1 MTVAPERPRRI
12 PSGDAVKQ
20 CPACRSFNVRRS
32 GFTNGKAKSKSF
44 QSPYRCNACDTSF
57 WVFSRTTRIV
67 GITGIAASAFV
78 VLVGILSTVGAR
90 AIQHHPPA
98 NESTATTTLAPDD
111 AQSVTRGSVFDPH
124 APIPVASA
132 NPSR

>member
-1 MTVAPERPRRI
+1 M
-12 PSGDAVKQ
+12 KQ

-57 WVFSRTTRIV
+57 WVVSRTTRIV
-67 GITGIAASAFV
+67 GITGIAASAFI

-90 AIQHHPPA
+90 TIQHHPPA
-98 NESTATTTLAPDD
+98 NESKAKTTIAPDD
-111 AQSVTRGSVFDPH
+111 AQLVTRGSAFDPH
-124 APIPVASA
+124 APTPVASA
-132 NPSR
+132 KPYR